1 MLIQVL
7 NKISDTLESIN
18 EVVRSSVDSVYPPR
32 IEIKERP

>member
-18 EVVRSSVDSVYPPR
+18 EVMRATVDSEYPPR
-32 IEIKERP
+32 IEIKERS